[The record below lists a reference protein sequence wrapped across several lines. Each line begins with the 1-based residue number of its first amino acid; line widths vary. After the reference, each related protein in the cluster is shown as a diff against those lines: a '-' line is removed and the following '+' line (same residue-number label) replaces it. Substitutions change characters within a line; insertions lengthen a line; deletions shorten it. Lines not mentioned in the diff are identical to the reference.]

1 MGEAPPVDTRELAR
15 NIVDDLDEYVV
26 IPDDVRVELIS
37 QIAMYLVEEAE
48 RLDERRF
55 LYHAT
60 RDIHESFVHIVAS
73 QSPSRQDRNEQ
84 TLQEGLSCREVHG
97 IIALRLGS
105 AYEVAHADGGIIT
118 VREEG
123 AYTGI
128 YFPVAG
134 FPTEGLP
141 ERDDDVEDWLVRC
154 RRANPSCPSCG
165 DVNLYFN
172 ELAWGHDKVH
182 FEKPGGG
189 WLYVRHA
196 CPACGLEIEFSRLT
210 HVDRL
215 SEDTK
220 NTMPALDW
228 W

>member
-55 LYHAT
+55 LYNVT
-60 RDIHESFVHIVAS
+60 RDIYETFVRPIVA
-73 QSPSRQDRNEQ
+73 QLTARRDGDKPLPLEGPSYAR
-84 TLQEGLSCREVHG
+84 VHAT
-97 IIALRLGS
+97 IALRLGR
-105 AYEVAHADGGIIT
+105 AYEVAQADGGIIT

-123 AYTGI
+123 ASTGI
-128 YFPVAG
+128 DFPVAG